1 MAVSSYFLAGEPGV
15 VVLRPEAV
23 AAASSDEECECD
35 GPPSPCAVRFV
46 NDNVLIN
53 GRSSMPPRPDR
64 DRIAKLKLQFDDSLT
79 RTFEYPSETSLCEE
93 PDDPA
98 ASPAPQ
104 ATHPTLATH
113 ASLTTNTHIVSAAL
127 ARYTP
132 HKTVADA
139 FQLGVTRHA
148 NNVTEAVSNGTA
160 AAQSSEEDECGDARP
175 CAAARSWSESRT
187 LTTDLLF

>member
-1 MAVSSYFLAGEPGV
+1 MFLARYSSFFMQKAGEPGV
-15 VVLRPEAV
+15 VVLNPEAL
-23 AAASSDEECECD
+23 AAAASDEECECD

-53 GRSSMPPRPDR
+53 GRSSMPPRPNR

-79 RTFEYPSETSLCEE
+79 CTFEYPSETSLCEE
-93 PDDPA
+93 PEDA
-98 ASPAPQ
+98 AHAGQP
-104 ATHPTLATH
+104 TH
-113 ASLTTNTHIVSAAL
+113 ASLTSNTHIVSAAL

-139 FQLGVTRHA
+139 FQLGVTRHSCA
-148 NNVTEAVSNGTA
+148 PAPEAVSNGNGSA
-160 AAQSSEEDECGDARP
+160 ADDEDAGDARP
-175 CAAARSWSESRT
+175 CQPASARSWSEART